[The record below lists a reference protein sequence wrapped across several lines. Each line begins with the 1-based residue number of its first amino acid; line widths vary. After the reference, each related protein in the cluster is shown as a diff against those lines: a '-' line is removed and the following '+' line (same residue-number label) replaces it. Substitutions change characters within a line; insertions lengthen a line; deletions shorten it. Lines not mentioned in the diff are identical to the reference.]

1 MANLYM
7 QKIIGIAGRIAL
19 AVCLMADFM
28 FVSGCSYSA
37 KEASGVIDEAET
49 DAEQT
54 KSIEYIYG
62 IPMDEN
68 AAVVTDTVA
77 DIYENPDVKSDRLTQ
92 VLCNQPVSI
101 IKLESGWAKVKTVDG
116 TAGWIKRK
124 YIDSDISGIY
134 GRSFTHRIIV
144 TSKEKTITSGISGGT
159 TLANVPMGSEFYTFN
174 SSGDAYEVYLPGN
187 RTGWIKSSGIIH
199 VDLDKKI
206 PVTNPE
212 DFASTAL
219 RLKGTRFMLN
229 GLSYF
234 GIDAPGLV
242 YICAR
247 INGIDLPRTIE
258 GQMQF
263 GVEIDP
269 ESAQT
274 GDIVF
279 MFLDDKISCVGICI
293 GNGEYVY
300 SGRKTGYVTVGK
312 IDEQNK
318 DGIVTSARRIFN

>member
-1 MANLYM
+1 MSNLHIR
-7 QKIIGIAGRIAL
+7 KLIGTAGRFALTACLIADL
-19 AVCLMADFM
+19 IFA
-28 FVSGCSYSA
+28 SGCSYSA
-37 KEASGVIDEAET
+37 KEASSVIDEAET
-49 DAEQT
+49 TAEQT
-54 KSIEYIYG
+54 KSIEYVYG

-77 DIYENPDVKSDRLTQ
+77 DIYENPDVKSNRLTQ
-92 VLCNQPVSI
+92 VLCNQPVSTI
-101 IKLESGWAKVKTVDG
+101 ELESGWAKVKTVDG
-116 TAGWIKRK
+116 TTGWIKRK
-124 YIDSDISGIY
+124 YLNNDISGIY

-159 TLANVPMGSEFYTFN
+159 TLANAPMGSEFYTFN
-174 SSGDAYEVYLPGN
+174 SSGDAYEVYLSGS
-187 RTGWIKSSGIIH
+187 RTGWIQSSGIIH
-199 VDLDKKI
+199 VDLGKKI

-229 GLSYF
+229 GLSYI

-269 ESAQT
+269 EAAQA

-279 MFLDDKISCVGICI
+279 MSLDDKVSCVGICT

-300 SGRKTGYVTVGK
+300 SGRKTGYVTIGK
-312 IDEQNK
+312 IDESNK
-318 DGIVTSARRIFN
+318 DGIVTAARRIFN